1 MGRRKHKQ
9 APVATVSVPARESKM
24 DHVQSECNVTLEA
37 TFSSE
42 NKNESKMEET
52 TNKWFDSQPKLCDLL
67 ATPLPD
73 TPIKPSLKK
82 SKREHSAS
90 YDTSAEILAAIRE
103 FRDEMFQ
110 KISTIDKTT
119 AVTAT
124 QIESL
129 SSTVHQLVTEVTSHK
144 EELKVVS
151 AEIQNLKKVNTT
163 LKEEVGDCKRYSWR
177 WTLKLHGV
185 QEKDGEDSRRVAI
198 NILGKVV
205 PGISERMEDAVDI
218 AHRLGPRRNDGAH
231 RSIIIL
237 FALRRY
243 RDAVWQAAR
252 GCKFLRDNKLRLTE
266 ALSPEDRVA
275 REKLWPLVK
284 KARDEGKKA
293 SFRGSF
299 ALIDGKR
306 FDFADVK

>member
-1 MGRRKHKQ
+1 MGRRKNKQ
-9 APVATVSVPARESKM
+9 APVATVSMPEPESKM
-24 DHVQSECNVTLEA
+24 NPVQTAST
-37 TFSSE
+37 TSSE
-42 NKNESKMEET
+42 NRNTLKSEEAT
-52 TNKWFDSQPKLCDLL
+52 KWFDSQPEISDLL
-67 ATPLPD
+67 AVPLPD
-73 TPIKPSLKK
+73 TPVKPSLKK
-82 SKREHSAS
+82 SKREYSVRDDAS
-90 YDTSAEILAAIRE
+90 VEILAAIRE
-103 FRDEMFQ
+103 FREEMFQ

-119 AVTAT
+119 AVTA
-124 QIESL
+124 QQVESL
-129 SSTVHQLVTEVTSHK
+129 SSTVHQLVTEVATQK
-144 EELKVVS
+144 EALKVVS
-151 AEIQNLKKVNTT
+151 AEIQDLKLVNKT

-185 QEKDGEDSRRVAI
+185 QEKDGEDVRRVAI
-198 NILGKVV
+198 DILSNVV

-218 AHRLGPRRNDGAH
+218 AHRLGPRRKDGTC

-243 RDAVWQAAR
+243 RDTVWQAAR

-306 FDFADVK
+306 FDFVSVK

>member
-1 MGRRKHKQ
+1 MGRRKNKQQ
-9 APVATVSVPARESKM
+9 APVATVSMPEPESKM
-24 DHVQSECNVTLEA
+24 NPVQTAST
-37 TFSSE
+37 TSSE
-42 NKNESKMEET
+42 NRNTLKSEEAT
-52 TNKWFDSQPKLCDLL
+52 KWFDSQPEISDLL
-67 ATPLPD
+67 AVPLPD
-73 TPIKPSLKK
+73 TPVKPSLKK
-82 SKREHSAS
+82 SKREYSGRDDA
-90 YDTSAEILAAIRE
+90 SAEILAAIRE
-103 FRDEMFQ
+103 FREEMFQ

-119 AVTAT
+119 AVTA
-124 QIESL
+124 QQVESL
-129 SSTVHQLVTEVTSHK
+129 SSTVHQLVTEVATQK
-144 EELKVVS
+144 EALKVVS
-151 AEIQNLKKVNTT
+151 AEIQDLKLVNKT

-185 QEKDGEDSRRVAI
+185 QEKDGEDVRRVAI
-198 NILGKVV
+198 DILSNVV

-218 AHRLGPRRNDGAH
+218 AHRLGPRRKDGTC

-243 RDAVWQAAR
+243 RDTVWQAAR

-306 FDFADVK
+306 FDFVSVK

>member
-1 MGRRKHKQ
+1 MGRRKNKQ
-9 APVATVSVPARESKM
+9 APVATVSMPEPESKM
-24 DHVQSECNVTLEA
+24 NPVQTA
-37 TFSSE
+37 GTTSSE
-42 NKNESKMEET
+42 NRNTLKSGEGEAT
-52 TNKWFDSQPKLCDLL
+52 KWFDSQPVISDLL
-67 ATPLPD
+67 AVPLPD
-73 TPIKPSLKK
+73 TPVKPSLKK
-82 SKREHSAS
+82 SKREYSGRDDAS
-90 YDTSAEILAAIRE
+90 VEILAAIRE
-103 FRDEMFQ
+103 FREEMFQ

-119 AVTAT
+119 AVTA
-124 QIESL
+124 QQVESL
-129 SSTVHQLVTEVTSHK
+129 SSTVHQLVTEVATQK
-144 EELKVVS
+144 EALKVVS
-151 AEIQNLKKVNTT
+151 AEIQDLKLVNKT

-185 QEKDGEDSRRVAI
+185 QEKDGEDVRRVAI
-198 NILGKVV
+198 DILSNVV

-218 AHRLGPRRNDGAH
+218 AHRLGPRRKDGTC

-243 RDAVWQAAR
+243 RDTVWQAAR

-306 FDFADVK
+306 FDFVGVK

>member
-1 MGRRKHKQ
+1 MGRRKNKQ
-9 APVATVSVPARESKM
+9 APVATVSMPEPESKM
-24 DHVQSECNVTLEA
+24 NPVQTAST
-37 TFSSE
+37 TSSE
-42 NKNESKMEET
+42 NRNTLKSEEAT
-52 TNKWFDSQPKLCDLL
+52 KWFDSQPEISDLL
-67 ATPLPD
+67 AVPLPD
-73 TPIKPSLKK
+73 TPVKPSLKK
-82 SKREHSAS
+82 SKREYSGRDDAS
-90 YDTSAEILAAIRE
+90 VEILAAIRE
-103 FRDEMFQ
+103 FREEMFQ

-119 AVTAT
+119 AVTA
-124 QIESL
+124 QQVESL
-129 SSTVHQLVTEVTSHK
+129 SSTVHQLVTEVATQK
-144 EELKVVS
+144 EALKVVS
-151 AEIQNLKKVNTT
+151 AEIQDLKLVNKT

-185 QEKDGEDSRRVAI
+185 QEKDGEDVRRVAI
-198 NILGKVV
+198 DILSNVV

-218 AHRLGPRRNDGAH
+218 AHRLGPRRKDGTC

-243 RDAVWQAAR
+243 RDTVWQAAR

-306 FDFADVK
+306 FDFVSVK